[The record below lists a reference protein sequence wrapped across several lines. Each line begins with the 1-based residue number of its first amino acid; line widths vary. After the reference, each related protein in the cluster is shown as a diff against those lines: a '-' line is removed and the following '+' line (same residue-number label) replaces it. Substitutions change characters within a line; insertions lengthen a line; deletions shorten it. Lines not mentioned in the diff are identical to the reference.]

1 MFSLK
6 CPCRIIQTQTLN
18 SILNVITT
26 VSTESNKRRV
36 TKNKDEFGGIFF
48 GEREES
54 FVTLIIRTYSKFC
67 NENYKM
73 IDFY

>member
-1 MFSLK
+1 MSMSNHTDTDPKFYLK
-6 CPCRIIQTQTLN
+6 CNHN
-18 SILNVITT
+18 S

-36 TKNKDEFGGIFF
+36 TKNKDEFGGIFL